1 MDTIAIMHDGADCC
15 RERAAVMPY
24 GGGSGVT
31 DQDSIEREVGLPK
44 AVHRSPAAA
53 LRARRTPRHRQR
65 LAAEPAD
72 VLTNRDSGNA
82 RSCRL
87 ASCDRLAPRECENPF
102 DDIRRFKL
110 REETVIVKVARC
122 RVLLDTVPP
131 GTIGT
136 DCSGHVGRTGEATH
150 ARRFSFADASATD
163 YRLGVAARRDAT
175 RRAQR

>member
-24 GGGSGVT
+24 AGRSGVA
-31 DQDSIEREVGLPK
+31 DQDSIERRGRLAEG
-44 AVHRSPAAA
+44 RSSVDGRSAS
-53 LRARRTPRHRQR
+53 ARDGRRHRQR
-65 LAAEPAD
+65 LAAEPVD

-82 RSCRL
+82 RSCCL
-87 ASCDRLAPRECENPF
+87 ASRDCLAPKERENRF
-102 DDIRRFKL
+102 DDVRRSKL

-136 DCSGHVGRTGEATH
+136 DCSEHVGRTGRSH
-150 ARRFSFADASATD
+150 ACTSILLRR
-163 YRLGVAARRDAT
+163 RKRD
-175 RRAQR
+175 

>member
-24 GGGSGVT
+24 VGGSGGT
-31 DQDSIEREVGLPK
+31 DQDLIKRRGRLAEGRSSVGG
-44 AVHRSPAAA
+44 RSASVRDGRP
-53 LRARRTPRHRQR
+53 HRQR

-87 ASCDRLAPRECENPF
+87 ASRDCLAPRERESPF

-110 REETVIVKVARC
+110 REEAVTVKVARC

-136 DCSGHVGRTGEATH
+136 DCSEHVGRTGEATH
-150 ARRFSFADASATD
+150 ARRFPYADASATD
-163 YRLGVAARRDAT
+163 YRLGAAARRDAT
-175 RRAQR
+175 LRGQR